1 MIESN
6 FLIYHIQ
13 LSSKDDAERE
23 CACSSLANM
32 VLDENSLPHLLKN
45 DLIGKLSAL
54 LCDDNINIVQ
64 SAAGTLRNITI
75 TAGHDACQRMVSKDQ
90 ILGSLSSSLNLVG
103 RAYLV
108 YARMIE

>member
-1 MIESN
+1 
-6 FLIYHIQ
+6 
-13 LSSKDDAERE
+13 
-23 CACSSLANM
+23 M

-64 SAAGTLRNITI
+64 SAAGTLRNISI

-90 ILGSLSSSLNLVG
+90 ILGSLSSSLNLVK
-103 RAYLV
+103 RVYLSLLHI
-108 YARMIE
+108 RMIEYHEQMQCVIDYWIKVDFTVLNIL